1 MSTNINKPYYRPRR
15 LRNNPLIR
23 NLVRENTLTAND
35 FIYPLFIEEGKN
47 IKNEITSMPNV
58 YRMSIEHT
66 LEEINKAKE
75 LGINS
80 FLLFGIPEHKD
91 SVATGAYH
99 DEGIIQVA
107 LREIKRQIQD
117 VLLITDICNCE
128 YTDHGHCGIIHDG
141 NVHNDKTLD
150 LLVKTA
156 ISHAK
161 AGADM
166 LAPSDMMDGRIQA
179 IRSALDEIDY
189 EDMPIMSYSAKYAS
203 AFYGPFREAADSSP
217 KFGDRKSYQM
227 DPANSREAILEAS
240 LDIEEGADIIM
251 VKPAMA
257 YNDIISKIKQISN
270 VPISAYNVSGEYSMV
285 KAAAEKGW
293 IDEKRT
299 VLEILTSIKRAG
311 ADFII
316 TYHALDA
323 VKWLKDL

>member
-15 LRNNPLIR
+15 LRNNPIIR
-23 NLVRENTLTAND
+23 DLVRENTLTAND

-47 IKNEITSMPNV
+47 IKNEISSMPNI
-58 YRMSIEHT
+58 YRMSIDHT
-66 LEEINKAKE
+66 LEEINKAKD
-75 LGINS
+75 LGIKS

-91 SVATGAYH
+91 SIATGAYH
-99 DEGIIQVA
+99 DEGIIQLA
-107 LREIKRQIQD
+107 LREIKKQIKD

-189 EDMPIMSYSAKYAS
+189 EDLPIMSYSAKYAS
-203 AFYGPFREAADSSP
+203 AFYGPFREAADSTP

-227 DPANSREAILEAS
+227 DPANSREAILEAT

-257 YNDIISKIKQISN
+257 YTDIISKIKQISN

-293 IDEKRT
+293 MDEKRT

-323 VKWLKDL
+323 VKWLKEL

>member
-15 LRNNPLIR
+15 LRNNPIIR
-23 NLVRENTLTAND
+23 DLVRENTLTAND

-47 IKNEITSMPNV
+47 IKNEISSMPNI
-58 YRMSIEHT
+58 YRMSIDHT

-75 LGINS
+75 LGIKS

-99 DEGIIQVA
+99 DEGIIQIA
-107 LREIKRQIQD
+107 LREIKKQIKD

-203 AFYGPFREAADSSP
+203 AFYGPFREAADSTP

-227 DPANSREAILEAS
+227 DPSNSREAILEAT

-293 IDEKRT
+293 MDEKRT

-316 TYHALDA
+316 TYHAVDA
-323 VKWLKDL
+323 VKWLKEL